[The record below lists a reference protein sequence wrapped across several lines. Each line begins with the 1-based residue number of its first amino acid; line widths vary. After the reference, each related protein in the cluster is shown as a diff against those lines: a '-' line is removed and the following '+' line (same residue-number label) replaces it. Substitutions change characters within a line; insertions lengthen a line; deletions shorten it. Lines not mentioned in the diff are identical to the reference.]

1 MTAPTGHSE
10 TVEALIDRLF
20 REECD
25 WPNLIKTVRSAKSI
39 DLRTAIRLVFQ
50 HEGWRRL
57 CNHRI
62 NHDAECRKQALHE
75 LRHHGDEN
83 PLIVMDGATLRI
95 AGIR

>member
-1 MTAPTGHSE
+1 MTARAGRAE
-10 TVEALIDRLF
+10 TEALIDRLF

-25 WPNLIKTVRSAKSI
+25 WPNLIKTVRGATSI
-39 DLRTAIRLVFQ
+39 GLRPAIRLVFQ

-75 LRHHGDEN
+75 LRRPGDGD
-83 PLIVMDGATLRI
+83 PLIVMDGETLRI
-95 AGIR
+95 AKIR